1 MKKALLFCVLMI
13 PVSVIAKDA
22 VGENSEISSIKSAVM
37 DGYQSQRN
45 LAYGYAH
52 GWGTI
57 GDTDY
62 LPKDSVKACAWRKII
77 ILANK
82 DKVDASD
89 YGNES
94 VDCSGVSAEQNERVW
109 SLVFMGLS
117 FIEKA
122 HSH

>member
-94 VDCSGVSAEQNERVW
+94 VDCSSVSAEENERVW